1 VAYNLA
7 KFRELIRLT
16 LDLDATDL
24 PNTLVDEWV
33 RDGATR
39 AQTRR
44 QEWPFFQYDWTFTGS
59 KGVSNYTF
67 TFIEDGGAEKIA
79 EIRQVR
85 GPSWDLR
92 WQDIATRDRYRSRDS
107 DTSGSPSYWSVW
119 NNGEL
124 VLDPAPDNSTDT
136 FVIRGYK
143 KPKDWVAAVDPGDQV
158 SDMPAEFDSPIL
170 NWALGRAYAQQ
181 DEPQTALYY
190 ADLADLR
197 LRELVKF
204 YDDPSPAIS
213 VTMGGDY
220 NRNMYPL
227 MDPRFAWE

>member
-1 VAYNLA
+1 MAYTLE

-16 LDLDATDL
+16 LDLDDTDL
-24 PNTLVDEWV
+24 PNSLVDEWI

-44 QEWPFFQYDWTFTGS
+44 QEWAFFQYDWTFTGS
-59 KGVSNYTF
+59 TGVSNYTF
-67 TFIEDGGAEKIA
+67 TSIADGSGETIA

-107 DTSGSPSYWSVW
+107 SNNGSPNYWSVW

-124 VLDPAPDNSTDT
+124 VLDPAPNSNTDT

-143 KPKDWVAAVDPGDQV
+143 EPKDWVAGGESSV
-158 SDMPAEFDSPIL
+158 SDMPKEFDSPIL

-181 DEPQTALYY
+181 DEPQMAVYY

-204 YDDPSPAIS
+204 YDDPSPAIT

-220 NRNMYPL
+220 KRNMYPL

>member
-1 VAYNLA
+1 MAYNLA

-44 QEWPFFQYDWTFTGS
+44 QEWPFFQYDWTFTGETN
-59 KGVSNYTF
+59 KSNYTF
-67 TFIEDGGAEKIA
+67 AEIESEDGSGNEIA

-107 DTSGSPSYWSVW
+107 SSTGSPSYWSVW

-124 VLDPAPDNSTDT
+124 VLDPVPDNSTDT

-143 KPKDWVAAVDPGDQV
+143 KPKDWVADGDSGV
-158 SDMPAEFDSPIL
+158 SDMPKDFDSPIL

-181 DEPQTALYY
+181 DEPQMALYY

-197 LRELVKF
+197 LRELVRF
-204 YDDPSPAIS
+204 YDDPSPTIS
-213 VTMGGDY
+213 VTMGGNY

>member
-1 VAYNLA
+1 MAYNLA

-44 QEWPFFQYDWTFTGS
+44 QEWPFFQYDWTFTGETN
-59 KGVSNYTF
+59 KSNYTF
-67 TFIEDGGAEKIA
+67 TEIEEEDGSGNEIA

-107 DTSGSPSYWSVW
+107 DSQA
-119 NNGEL
+119 
-124 VLDPAPDNSTDT
+124 AP
-136 FVIRGYK
+136 VI
-143 KPKDWVAAVDPGDQV
+143 
-158 SDMPAEFDSPIL
+158 
-170 NWALGRAYAQQ
+170 GRCEQRRA
-181 DEPQTALYY
+181 
-190 ADLADLR
+190 
-197 LRELVKF
+197 
-204 YDDPSPAIS
+204 S
-213 VTMGGDY
+213 
-220 NRNMYPL
+220 
-227 MDPRFAWE
+227 

>member
-1 VAYNLA
+1 MAYNLA

-44 QEWPFFQYDWTFTGS
+44 QEWPFFQYDWTFTGVS
-59 KGVSNYTF
+59 GQSNYTF
-67 TFIEDGGAEKIA
+67 ASIASGSGETIA

-107 DTSGSPSYWSVW
+107 SNNGSPNYWSVW

-143 KPKDWVAAVDPGDQV
+143 EPKDWVADGDSAT
-158 SDMPAEFDSPIL
+158 SDMPKDFDSPIL

-181 DEPQTALYY
+181 DEPQMAVYY

-197 LRELVKF
+197 LRELVRF
-204 YDDPSPAIS
+204 YDDPSPTIT

-220 NRNMYPL
+220 KRSASSL
-227 MDPRFAWE
+227 MDPRFSWE